1 MELKAQLLLGVTS
14 NLNVLLKVGNMEI
27 KKNYNLSCLGIDN
40 TWNENAIKK
49 HLMENISNFI
59 DIVLV
64 EPSWGFFTKAKYT
77 IGSCKKYPDLV
88 FYNIRE
94 HRFLI
99 IDLKCASLASSVDR
113 AKSQMTSYV
122 EACNNQLD
130 WTFQKQTIGLIL
142 GKEPINDEYFNSTST
157 RDNIFYCAFTI

>member
-1 MELKAQLLLGVTS
+1 MELKAQLFLGVTS
-14 NLNVLLKVGNMEI
+14 NPDVLLKVGNMEI
-27 KKNYNLSCLGIDN
+27 KKNYNLSCLCIDN

-49 HLMENISNFI
+49 HLMENITSFI
-59 DIVLV
+59 DIVLGAYWSFL
-64 EPSWGFFTKAKYT
+64 PNAKYT

-99 IDLKCASLASSVDR
+99 IDLKCASLVSSVDR

-130 WTFQKQTIGLIL
+130 WRFQKQTIGLIL